1 MIDVISDN
9 LTSTFT
15 NAMPGIA
22 CYAAFI
28 GFMFALSPVRYAKSK
43 EAIMDL
49 VLWLIFIV
57 LAYIA
62 LMLTKAVNA
71 LHNIKSTSEISIK
84 CLDAHELLIKKAND
98 EIEQQ
103 GVAIE
108 QIRDIMFEKR

>member
-1 MIDVISDN
+1 M
-9 LTSTFT
+9 
-15 NAMPGIA
+15 
-22 CYAAFI
+22 
-28 GFMFALSPVRYAKSK
+28 
-43 EAIMDL
+43 EL

-62 LMLTKAVNA
+62 LMLTKAVSA
-71 LHNIKSTSEISIK
+71 LNKIKSTSGISIK

-108 QIRDIMFEKR
+108 QIRDIMLEKR